1 VAPVKEPVACVRP
14 LQQYAVRTP
23 SPEREGGY
31 SYAIVCTSRTDLSMT
46 GVVED
51 YDKRAGMEADLKADK
66 HGLGQTCI
74 RKRRL
79 PAQTLVVL
87 LTGLAHH
94 VLIWARQ
101 WLGEH
106 APRLREYGIVRL
118 IQQVW
123 AIPGRVKLTEE
134 GLHTSQG
141 AGCVQGPPPPACQQA
156 HPARFE
162 LRLNRGCFG
171 PKLGS

>member
-1 VAPVKEPVACVRP
+1 VAPVPQPVAFSHP
-14 LQQYAVRTP
+14 LRQFAVRTP
-23 SPEREGGY
+23 SKEKEGGFY
-31 SYAIVCTSRTDLSMT
+31 HAVVFTSRTELSML

-51 YDKRAGMEADLKADK
+51 SDKRAGMEADLKGDK

-79 PAQTLVVL
+79 AAQTFVVL
-87 LTGLAHH
+87 LIGLAHH

-106 APRLREYGIVRL
+106 APRLQGYGIVRL

-123 AIPGRVKLTEE
+123 AIPGRVKLTGE
-134 GLHTSQG
+134 GREPCAAAT
-141 AGCVQGPPPPACQQA
+141 
-156 HPARFE
+156 
-162 LRLNRGCFG
+162 
-171 PKLGS
+171 